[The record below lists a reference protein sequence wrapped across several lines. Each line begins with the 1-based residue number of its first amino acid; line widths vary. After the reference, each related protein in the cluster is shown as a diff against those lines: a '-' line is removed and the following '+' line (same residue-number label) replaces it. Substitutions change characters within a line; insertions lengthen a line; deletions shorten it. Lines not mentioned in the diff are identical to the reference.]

1 MNSENVEQMHN
12 GMLVIVKKN
21 EIMKLAGKWLDSRWG
36 NAGTENQ
43 MSYVVF
49 NKFNMWLSMITL
61 F

>member
-1 MNSENVEQMHN
+1 MHN